1 MARKNW
7 TYLDEFERKHRQL
20 LGAIERRIQRSFQ
33 GLHLATSQVLEG
45 VPFDSI
51 DLATGFDLSRFPYI
65 EAQIDALTE
74 RTQKEILKT
83 IQEAVRSTYAISTAK
98 AIEMTTKYI
107 GTDASQLY
115 IDTLQRAGS
124 ATAFQ
129 KQWFDNHPISERVWN
144 IADQFKREVGD
155 RITTD
160 LLNGVPADEVS
171 RNIRGFLNEPNRL
184 YRRVRGADGVLRL
197 SKNARAYHPGQGVY
211 RSSYK
216 NARRLAVTEVNNAY
230 RKADSDR
237 WQQLDFVIGVRVQLS
252 NNHTYRDHKGRLR
265 TLVDICDDLKGD
277 YPKDF
282 VFTSWHPHCR
292 CIATPI
298 LKSRAEMKADRERI
312 LRGEEPTPSQHEI
325 KEMPANFK
333 QWQKANASRIQ
344 GAMERD
350 TLPHWYRDNQAVIG
364 GVQVDTT
371 EAAHEVGTPYPNE
384 WRQKNLARA
393 KARHEARTEKHV
405 ENVQLKWDTR
415 EVRNTIDKADA
426 GIDGAENKWFRN
438 EPVTYVRDNNG
449 NPVAKSLGRVVNIT
463 VETNPRNNGSTNMMG
478 TIHLRKERINKSASA
493 IRKIKN
499 GQWHAIDEDE
509 ADAMATLWHEITH
522 NRNLLNKADKTLR
535 ITNTQ
540 RRAMEM
546 VNEFVARKTLP
557 EFYGRLGAKGVP
569 HPEFM
574 DSRKSTGYNPM
585 VRSFDHLIDVFK
597 LNRSEVLKTAKSGL
611 YDGDYSKQLEN
622 ATNALLNAGIQDFE
636 TANKKKIGKRQVN
649 KLVSLCRDAPHPEEF
664 AIKKIDEYLLS
675 EGIIK

>member
-33 GLHLATSQVLEG
+33 GLHLATSQVLEN

-98 AIEMTTKYI
+98 AIQMTTKYL
-107 GTDASQLY
+107 GADASQLY
-115 IDTLQRAGS
+115 INTLQRAGS

-129 KQWFDNHPISERVWN
+129 GRWFNNHPISERVWN
-144 IADQFKREVGD
+144 ITSQFKREVED

-252 NNHTYRDHKGRLR
+252 NNHTYRDHKGHLR

-298 LKSRAEMKADRERI
+298 LKGRAEMKADRERI
-312 LRGEEPTPSQHEI
+312 LRGEEPTPSPNEI
-325 KEMPANFK
+325 KEMPTNFK
-333 QWQKANASRIQ
+333 QWQKTNASRIQ

-364 GVQVDTT
+364 GVQV
-371 EAAHEVGTPYPNE
+371 ESKSELSILE
-384 WRQKNLARA
+384 RA
-393 KARHEARTEKHV
+393 KQRHDARTPEQI
-405 ENVQLKWDTR
+405 E
-415 EVRNTIDKADA
+415 
-426 GIDGAENKWFRN
+426 GI
-438 EPVTYVRDNNG
+438 
-449 NPVAKSLGRVVNIT
+449 
-463 VETNPRNNGSTNMMG
+463 
-478 TIHLRKERINKSASA
+478 KERWSDRAKWNQTLVEIQKINAESIAAKRA
-493 IRKIKN
+493 RKIKN
-499 GQWHAIDEDE
+499 PTPPIAYNEVKPLRNKLSEKAIIGRLSGGDLTKGSCSSL
-509 ADAMATLWHEITH
+509 AMAYAGNVNGLNVKDFRGGESQKFFSKH
-522 NRNLLNKADKTLR
+522 RNIADIVKKTGGTISKHTDGFKSANELLKTVVEGKRYYFKTGGHAAIVRRNNGVLEYLELQARNKKDNIFKTLD
-535 ITNTQ
+535 
-540 RRAMEM
+540 
-546 VNEFVARKTLP
+546 
-557 EFYGRLGAKGVP
+557 
-569 HPEFM
+569 
-574 DSRKSTGYNPM
+574 DS
-585 VRSFDHLIDVFK
+585 
-597 LNRSEVLKTAKSGL
+597 VLKKRFKVKRYCYWLGETVEQESTIVDIDNFKDSDGFKKALGYINTASIKQKKGL
-611 YDGDYSKQLEN
+611 KGSTK
-622 ATNALLNAGIQDFE
+622 
-636 TANKKKIGKRQVN
+636 
-649 KLVSLCRDAPHPEEF
+649 
-664 AIKKIDEYLLS
+664 
-675 EGIIK
+675 

>member
-33 GLHLATSQVLEG
+33 GLHLATSQVLEN

-98 AIEMTTKYI
+98 AIQMTTKYL
-107 GTDASQLY
+107 GADASQLY
-115 IDTLQRAGS
+115 INTLQRAGS
-124 ATAFQ
+124 ATTFQ

-144 IADQFKREVGD
+144 ITSQFKRNVED

-312 LRGEEPTPSQHEI
+312 LRGEEPTPSPNEI

-350 TLPHWYRDNQAVIG
+350 TLPHWYRDNQALIG
-364 GVQVDTT
+364 GVQV
-371 EAAHEVGTPYPNE
+371 ESKPELSILE
-384 WRQKNLARA
+384 RA
-393 KARHEARTEKHV
+393 KQRHDTRTPEQIEGIKKRAWNREISRRAPHYNEEERKALASHWIDVEKGLGVKKGRMMSIEQADKQSANPNYLKGAEYRINCQTCSPAYVLREWGFDVTAKGNTAGSLSEYLSRQRSFTAWKNIDGTDVKPILQREWLDSKNYKVMTEKRWKEYFEEACKDEGTYILTIGWKGGGGHATI
-405 ENVQLKWDTR
+405 LKKTK
-415 EVRNTIDKADA
+415 EGLFYI
-426 GIDGAENKWFRN
+426 EPQSYN
-438 EPVTYVRDNNG
+438 ESV
-449 NPVAKSLGRVVNIT
+449 
-463 VETNPRNNGSTNMMG
+463 
-478 TIHLRKERINKSASA
+478 
-493 IRKIKN
+493 
-499 GQWHAIDEDE
+499 
-509 ADAMATLWHEITH
+509 
-522 NRNLLNKADKTLR
+522 
-535 ITNTQ
+535 
-540 RRAMEM
+540 
-546 VNEFVARKTLP
+546 
-557 EFYGRLGAKGVP
+557 GAK
-569 HPEFM
+569 
-574 DSRKSTGYNPM
+574 
-585 VRSFDHLIDVFK
+585 RSI
-597 LNRSEVLKTAKSGL
+597 SELCKSGGQKPISTRGVL
-611 YDGDYSKQLEN
+611 RVD
-622 ATNALLNAGIQDFE
+622 
-636 TANKKKIGKRQVN
+636 N
-649 KLVSLCRDAPHPEEF
+649 KLFVS
-664 AIKKIDEYLLS
+664 KYL
-675 EGIIK
+675 EIFDK

>member
-33 GLHLATSQVLEG
+33 GLHLATSQVLDQ

-65 EAQIDALTE
+65 EAQIDTLTE
-74 RTQKEILKT
+74 QTQKEMLKT

-98 AIEMTTKYI
+98 AIEMTTKYL
-107 GTDASQLY
+107 GADASQLY

-129 KQWFDNHPISERVWN
+129 GRWFNNHPISERVWN
-144 IADQFKREVGD
+144 ITSQFKREVED

-216 NARRLAVTEVNNAY
+216 NARRLAMTEVNNAY

-265 TLVDICDDLKGD
+265 TLVDICDDLQGD

-312 LRGEEPTPSQHEI
+312 LRGEEPTPSPNEI

-333 QWQKANASRIQ
+333 QWATPNKERLSKAQSRGTIPHWIRDNFTVRKNGTLRSHSHEKQVQKAWLKQN
-344 GAMERD
+344 
-350 TLPHWYRDNQAVIG
+350 
-364 GVQVDTT
+364 
-371 EAAHEVGTPYPNE
+371 
-384 WRQKNLARA
+384 RQQSLEMA
-393 KARHEARTEKHV
+393 K
-405 ENVQLKWDTR
+405 
-415 EVRNTIDKADA
+415 KAL
-426 GIDGAENKWFRN
+426 I
-438 EPVTYVRDNNG
+438 
-449 NPVAKSLGRVVNIT
+449 
-463 VETNPRNNGSTNMMG
+463 G
-478 TIHLRKERINKSASA
+478 TIAHHAQIGEVHFTTKGIKEAINQPHKHYYEKNKAIPYVKEL
-493 IRKIKN
+493 IRKSKY
-499 GQWHAIDEDE
+499 
-509 ADAMATLWHEITH
+509 
-522 NRNLLNKADKTLR
+522 
-535 ITNTQ
+535 
-540 RRAMEM
+540 
-546 VNEFVARKTLP
+546 V
-557 EFYGRLGAKGVP
+557 
-569 HPEFM
+569 
-574 DSRKSTGYNPM
+574 
-585 VRSFDHLIDVFK
+585 
-597 LNRSEVLKTAKSGL
+597 KTAKGAKKQGEYFHYFMTNIGGEPSYIVVKQRGKNF
-611 YDGDYSKQLEN
+611 DFYSIVD
-622 ATNALLNAGIQDFE
+622 T
-636 TANKKKIGKRQVN
+636 
-649 KLVSLCRDAPHPEEF
+649 
-664 AIKKIDEYLLS
+664 IK
-675 EGIIK
+675 

>member
-33 GLHLATSQVLEG
+33 GLHLATSQVLEN

-98 AIEMTTKYI
+98 AIEMTTKYL
-107 GTDASQLY
+107 GADASQLY

-144 IADQFKREVGD
+144 ITSQFKRNVED

-171 RNIRGFLNEPNRL
+171 RNIRGFLNEPNKL
-184 YRRVRGADGVLRL
+184 FRRVRGADGVLRL

-312 LRGEEPTPSQHEI
+312 LRGEEPTPSPNEI

-364 GVQVDTT
+364 RLNYEDIATKLKEGFKPFQ
-371 EAAHEVGTPYPNE
+371 PN
-384 WRQKNLARA
+384 AY
-393 KARHEARTEKHV
+393 V
-405 ENVQLKWDTR
+405 S
-415 EVRNTIDKADA
+415 
-426 GIDGAENKWFRN
+426 F
-438 EPVTYVRDNNG
+438 EPFS
-449 NPVAKSLGRVVNIT
+449 PAII
-463 VETNPRNNGSTNMMG
+463 E
-478 TIHLRKERINKSASA
+478 A
-493 IRKIKN
+493 IRKVKDRKAKN
-499 GQWHAIDEDE
+499 AIFESILNDQR
-509 ADAMATLWHEITH
+509 ANTLYT
-522 NRNLLNKADKTLR
+522 T
-535 ITNTQ
+535 
-540 RRAMEM
+540 
-546 VNEFVARKTLP
+546 
-557 EFYGRLGAKGVP
+557 
-569 HPEFM
+569 
-574 DSRKSTGYNPM
+574 
-585 VRSFDHLIDVFK
+585 
-597 LNRSEVLKTAKSGL
+597 KTAKTIIYPNHKGKRSPVWQETQEMAKALNEKGISVCFL
-611 YDGDYSKQLEN
+611 PEMEEVRCAD
-622 ATNALLNAGIQDFE
+622 ALLKVS
-636 TANKKKIGKRQVN
+636 NKKWMFADFKMTTSKNYNTIAEDIIDGQDQAKTIIIKATRIDKGIFNDVANQLKRKRKIPSEIILINKYNKIISLTYADIIKNNGKN
-649 KLVSLCRDAPHPEEF
+649 KLKGF
-664 AIKKIDEYLLS
+664 F
-675 EGIIK
+675 